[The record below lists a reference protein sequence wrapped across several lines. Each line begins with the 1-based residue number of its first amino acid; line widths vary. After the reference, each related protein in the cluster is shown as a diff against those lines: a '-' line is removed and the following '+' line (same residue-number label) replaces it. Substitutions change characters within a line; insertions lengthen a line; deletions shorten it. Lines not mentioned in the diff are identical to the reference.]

1 MPAPSEAGILSTL
14 PVISPAFRSELK
26 ALTTL
31 LGPILLTQLCQAAFG
46 FVDTVMAGQVSPL
59 DLAAVALG
67 ASLWLPMV
75 LLVSGILMATT
86 PLVAAAWGRHDH
98 AAVPATVHQALW
110 LALFIGLGGMV
121 LLSHVSPVF
130 TWLDTPEHLREMTRR
145 YLVAMAFGLPAMAIF
160 SVLRCYCE
168 AMAKPL
174 PVTVISIAGLLL
186 NIPLNTIFIHGKLG
200 APALG
205 GVGCGWA
212 SAISM
217 WAMVLMLIVY
227 VLHAETFAQTRLL
240 HERSAPHWQRIKT
253 FLKLGLPI
261 GIAIFFEVSVFA
273 LVAILISPLGELQVA
288 GHQIALSVTSLL
300 FMFPLSL
307 AFAMTIRIGHAWG
320 RQDLAGIRQTR
331 RVGLITLGLFACL
344 TATFIVL
351 TRYWLADLYTE
362 DRQVIHLAADL
373 LLFAAAY
380 QIVDALQVGAA
391 GCLRGLHD
399 TKGPMVL
406 TMISYWV
413 VALPLGYVLGMTFI
427 TGERYGPYGFWT
439 GLVAGLAV
447 AAVLL
452 NVRLRRQ
459 LRRLK
464 RQGFP
469 AAQH

>member
-1 MPAPSEAGILSTL
+1 MSPAPSFLRE
-14 PVISPAFRSELK
+14 FR
-26 ALTTL
+26 ALCVL

-98 AAVPATVHQALW
+98 AGVPAIVHQALW
-110 LALFIGLGGMV
+110 LALFIGMAGAV
-121 LLSHVSPVF
+121 LLHHVTPVF
-130 TWLDTPEHLREMTRR
+130 TWLDTPGHLRDMTRR
-145 YLVAMAFGLPAMAIF
+145 FLAAISLGLPAMAAF

-168 AMAKPL
+168 AMSRPM
-174 PVTVISIAGLLL
+174 PVTLISIAGLML
-186 NIPLNTIFIHGKLG
+186 NIPLNYIFIHGFAFSEAWGL
-200 APALG
+200 PALG

-217 WAMVLMLIVY
+217 WAMLLMLAVY
-227 VLHAETFAQTRLL
+227 VLRAKIFESTRLL
-240 HERSAPHWQRIKT
+240 HERSAPHWASIKT

-307 AFAMTIRIGHAWG
+307 AFAMTIRVGHAFG
-320 RQDLAGIRQTR
+320 RRDLAAILDTR
-331 RVGLITLGLFACL
+331 RTGLITLALFACF

-351 TRYWLADLYTE
+351 TRTWLADLYT
-362 DRQVIHLAADL
+362 DDAQVIDLAADL

-391 GCLRGLHD
+391 GALRGLQD
-399 TKGPMVL
+399 TKGPMIL
-406 TMISYWV
+406 TLISYWI
-413 VALPLGYVLGMTFI
+413 VALPLGYVLGLTFL
-427 TGERYGPYGFWT
+427 TGERHGPYGFWT
-439 GLVAGLAV
+439 GLVAGLTV

-452 NVRLRRQ
+452 NWRLHRQ
-459 LRRLK
+459 LRRL
-464 RQGFP
+464 RQQGFP
-469 AAQH
+469 ATEH

>member
-1 MPAPSEAGILSTL
+1 MSATS
-14 PVISPAFRSELK
+14 FRTELR
-26 ALTTL
+26 ALAL
-31 LGPILLTQLCQAAFG
+31 LMGPILLTQLCQAGFG

-98 AAVPATVHQALW
+98 ASVPTTVHQALW
-110 LALFIGLGGMV
+110 LALFIGVAGA
-121 LLSHVSPVF
+121 LLLHHVTPVF
-130 TWLDTPEHLREMTRR
+130 TWLDTPDHLRDMTRR
-145 YLVAMAFGLPAMAIF
+145 FLAAISLGLPAIALF

-168 AMAKPL
+168 AMARPL
-174 PVTVISIAGLLL
+174 PVTLISIAGLTL
-186 NIPLNTIFIHGKLG
+186 NVPLNYIFIHGKFGL
-200 APALG
+200 PALG

-217 WAMVLMLIVY
+217 WAMLLMLAVY
-227 VLHAETFAQTRLL
+227 VLRAKVFASTRLL
-240 HERSAPHWQRIKT
+240 HERSAPHWAAMKT

-273 LVAILISPLGELQVA
+273 IVAILISPLGELQVA

-307 AFAMTIRIGHAWG
+307 AFAMTIRIGHAFG
-320 RQDLAGIRQTR
+320 SHDLAAIRSTR
-331 RVGLITLGLFACL
+331 RVGLVTLGLFACF
-344 TATFIVL
+344 TAAFIVL
-351 TRYWLADLYTE
+351 TRYWLADLYT
-362 DRQVIHLAADL
+362 DDAQVIHLAADL

-391 GCLRGLHD
+391 GALRGLQD

-406 TMISYWV
+406 TMISYWI
-413 VALPLGYVLGMTFI
+413 VALPLGYVLGLTFL

-452 NVRLRRQ
+452 NWRLRKQLRQ
-459 LRRLK
+459 LQ

-469 AAQH
+469 PTKH

>member
-1 MPAPSEAGILSTL
+1 MSAAPS
-14 PVISPAFRSELK
+14 FRSELH
-26 ALTTL
+26 ALLLL
-31 LGPILLTQLCQAAFG
+31 LGPILLTQLSQAAFG

-86 PLVAAAWGRHDH
+86 PLVAAAWGRRDH
-98 AAVPATVHQALW
+98 GEVPHVVHQALW
-110 LALFIGLGGMV
+110 LALFIGVGGAV
-121 LLSHVSPVF
+121 LLHHVSPVF
-130 TWLDTPEHLREMTRR
+130 VWLDTPEHLREMTRR
-145 YLVAMAFGLPAMAIF
+145 YLAAMAFGLPAMALF

-168 AMAKPL
+168 AMIKPM
-174 PVTVISIAGLLL
+174 PVTLISIIGLLL
-186 NIPLNTIFIHGKLG
+186 NIPLNYIFIYGKFG

-217 WAMVLMLIVY
+217 WAMLLMLATY
-227 VLHAETFAQTRLL
+227 VLCAASFAQTRLL
-240 HERSAPHWQRIKT
+240 HQRSRPQWARIKP

-273 LVAILISPLGELQVA
+273 IVAILISPLGELQVA

-307 AFAMTIRIGHAWG
+307 AFAMTIRIGHAFG
-320 RQDLAGIRQTR
+320 RQDLAAIRRTR
-331 RVGLITLGLFACL
+331 RVGLVMLGLFACV

-351 TRYWLADLYTE
+351 TRTWLADLYT
-362 DRQVIHLAADL
+362 DDAQVIHLAADL

-391 GCLRGLHD
+391 GALRGLQD

-406 TMISYWV
+406 TMISYWI
-413 VALPLGYVLGMTFI
+413 VALPLGYVLGLTFL
-427 TGERYGPYGFWT
+427 TGARYGPYGFWT

-447 AAVLL
+447 ASVLL
-452 NVRLRRQ
+452 NWRLRKQTRKLQ
-459 LRRLK
+459 

-469 AAQH
+469 THRH

>member
-1 MPAPSEAGILSTL
+1 MPAPSEAGILST
-14 PVISPAFRSELK
+14 VISPAFRTELR

-110 LALFIGLGGMV
+110 LALFIGIIGAV
-121 LLSHVSPVF
+121 LLHHVTPVF

-145 YLVAMAFGLPAMAIF
+145 FLAAISLGLPAMAVF

-186 NIPLNTIFIHGKLG
+186 NIPLNYIFIHGKFGL
-200 APALG
+200 PALG

-212 SAISM
+212 SAISL
-217 WAMVLMLIVY
+217 WAMLLMLAVY
-227 VLHAETFAQTRLL
+227 VLCAKTFATTRLL
-240 HERSAPHWQRIKT
+240 QQGSAPHWAAIKT

-320 RQDLAGIRQTR
+320 RQELDAIRQTR
-331 RVGLITLGLFACL
+331 RVGLVTLGLFACF

-351 TRYWLADLYTE
+351 TRYWLADIYTDDAE
-362 DRQVIHLAADL
+362 VMHLAADL

-391 GCLRGLHD
+391 GALRGLHD

-406 TMISYWV
+406 TMISYWI
-413 VALPLGYVLGMTFI
+413 VALPLGYVLGLTFL

-439 GLVAGLAV
+439 GLVLGLAV
-447 AAVLL
+447 ASVLL
-452 NVRLRRQ
+452 NWRLHKQ
-459 LRRLK
+459 LRKLQ

-469 AAQH
+469 AARH

>member
-1 MPAPSEAGILSTL
+1 MPPSAHFRTE
-14 PVISPAFRSELK
+14 FRSL
-26 ALTTL
+26 LLL
-31 LGPILLTQLCQAAFG
+31 LGPILLTQLSQAAFG

-75 LLVSGILMATT
+75 LLVGGILMATT
-86 PLVAAAWGRHDH
+86 PLVAAAWGRSAH
-98 AAVPATVHQALW
+98 AEVPVIVHQALW
-110 LALFIGLGGMV
+110 LALFIGIAGAV
-121 LLSHVSPVF
+121 LLHYVSPVF
-130 TWLDTPEHLREMTRR
+130 VWLDTPEHLREMTRR
-145 YLVAMAFGLPAMAIF
+145 YLAAIAYGLPAMALF

-168 AMAKPL
+168 AMARPL
-174 PVTVISIAGLLL
+174 PVTLISLAGLAL
-186 NIPLNTIFIHGKLG
+186 NIPLNYIFIHGKFG

-205 GVGCGWA
+205 GVGCGVA
-212 SAISM
+212 SAICM
-217 WAMVLMLIVY
+217 WAMLLMLAAY
-227 VLHAETFAQTRLL
+227 VLRARVFASTRLL
-240 HERSAPHWQRIKT
+240 QERSAPHWQRIRA

-273 LVAILISPLGELQVA
+273 IVAILISPLGELQVA

-307 AFAMTIRIGHAWG
+307 AFAMTIRIGHAYG
-320 RQDLAGIRQTR
+320 SHELGAIRQTR
-331 RVGLITLGLFACL
+331 RVGLITLALFACF
-344 TATFIVL
+344 TASFIVL
-351 TRYWLADLYTE
+351 TRYWLADLYT
-362 DRQVIHLAADL
+362 DDTRVIQLAADL

-391 GCLRGLHD
+391 GALRGLQD
-399 TKGPMVL
+399 TKSPMVL
-406 TMISYWV
+406 TLISYWII
-413 VALPLGYVLGMTFI
+413 ALPMGYVLGLTFL

-452 NVRLRRQ
+452 NWRLRKQMRKLQ
-459 LRRLK
+459 

-469 AAQH
+469 APRH

>member
-1 MPAPSEAGILSTL
+1 MTSLF
-14 PVISPAFRSELK
+14 SPAFRAELR
-26 ALTTL
+26 ALNLL
-31 LGPILLTQLCQAAFG
+31 LGPILLTQLSQAAFG

-86 PLVAAAWGRHDH
+86 PLVAAAWGRHDL

-110 LALFIGLGGMV
+110 LALFIGVAGA
-121 LLSHVSPVF
+121 LLLHHVTPVF
-130 TWLDTPEHLREMTRR
+130 TWLDTPAHLRDMTRR
-145 YLVAMAFGLPAMAIF
+145 FLAAISLGLPAIAAF

-174 PVTVISIAGLLL
+174 PVTLISLVGLTL
-186 NIPLNTIFIHGKLG
+186 NIPLNYIFIHGKFGL
-200 APALG
+200 PALG

-212 SAISM
+212 SAISL
-217 WAMVLMLIVY
+217 WAMLLMLAVY
-227 VLHAETFAQTRLL
+227 VLRAEIFASTRLL
-240 HERSAPHWQRIKT
+240 QERSRPHWASIKT

-273 LVAILISPLGELQVA
+273 IVAILISPLGELQVA

-307 AFAMTIRIGHAWG
+307 AFAMTIRVGHAYG
-320 RQDLAGIRQTR
+320 RQDLAAIRMTR
-331 RVGLITLGLFACL
+331 RTGLVTLTLFACVS
-344 TATFIVL
+344 ATFIVL
-351 TRYWLADLYTE
+351 TRYWLADLYT
-362 DRQVIHLAADL
+362 DDAQVIHLAADL

-380 QIVDALQVGAA
+380 QIVDAWQVGAA
-391 GCLRGLHD
+391 GCLRGLQD

-406 TMISYWV
+406 TMISYWI
-413 VALPLGYVLGMTFI
+413 VALPLGYVLGLTYLA
-427 TGERYGPYGFWT
+427 GERYGPYGFWT

-452 NVRLRRQ
+452 NGRLRTQ
-459 LRRLK
+459 LRRLQQ
-464 RQGFP
+464 QGFG
-469 AAQH
+469 H